1 MSVHFYTPNCLAIE
15 NLDSSCPVSATSLLC
30 FLPLFPTLYDL
41 KIQLTSHSLLRLA
54 LKCFLPLS
62 LLLPSGREGRSR
74 GLACSLQQA
83 HKNKLEHEFVR
94 YLRNGN
100 PNPKILNSELMDNK
114 YFFTLAIKKPDLY
127 VASPLSSF
135 PLEEREEAGGW
146 PATLSPPSLWRRG
159 EKSSEV
165 EQGVERGQLI
175 LQHLVDKHNI

>member
-15 NLDSSCPVSATSLLC
+15 NLDSSCSVSATSLPC

-100 PNPKILNSELMDNK
+100 PNPKILKSELMDNK

-127 VASPLSSF
+127 VANCLLPLSLLLPSGREGRGRCNSLPSF
-135 PLEEREEAGGW
+135 PLEERG
-146 PATLSPPSLWRRG
+146 
-159 EKSSEV
+159 EV
-165 EQGVERGQLI
+165 E
-175 LQHLVDKHNI
+175 